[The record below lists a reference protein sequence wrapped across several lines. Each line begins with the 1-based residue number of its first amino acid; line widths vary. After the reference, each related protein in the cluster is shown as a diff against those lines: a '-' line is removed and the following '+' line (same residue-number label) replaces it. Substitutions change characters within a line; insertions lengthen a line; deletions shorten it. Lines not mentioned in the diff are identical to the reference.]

1 MKQVEIFD
9 PAMCCPT
16 GICGP
21 SIDPVLLRIA
31 TLLISLK
38 RNGIE
43 VKRHGLASEPQDFV
57 ANKAVSAILRSEGAD
72 VLPVTLVDGE
82 IKVRG
87 RYPSNEEFSAWLD
100 ININEKSRVVPAS
113 KTAGGV

>member
-1 MKQVEIFD
+1 MKQVDIFD

-21 SIDPVLLRIA
+21 SIDPELLRIA

-43 VKRHGLASEPQDFV
+43 VRRHGLASEPQDFV
-57 ANKAVSAILRSEGAD
+57 ASQAISQILRQQGAD

-82 IKVRG
+82 VAVTG

-100 ININEKSRVVPAS
+100 VQINEKSRVVPAA
-113 KTAGGV
+113 KTGGSV